1 MVKLVEHVPAKR
13 VGWIRCPV
21 GSYRWLKIGTC
32 GLSSLVLGVTGARG
46 GGTSA
51 PPKVFIWWKSWQ
63 NYLKSEQN
71 PKFLQ
76 NPGRDLKSEQTPEY
90 MSKSGANFDLK
101 QNAPNVTCR
110 AFFVFFGGHFFEFF
124 SGKFGR
130 VRAKILRTPTICLL
144 LHVCSVLMGGCN
156 ETVHAR
162 CRHWFAT
169 SAASLRKELR
179 GPQRKRTEMGAA
191 DQSWRSPKEYR
202 IRVTK
207 LKKL

>member
-76 NPGRDLKSEQTPEY
+76 NPGRDLKSEQTPWIYEQ
-90 MSKSGANFDLK
+90 KWRQLWFET
-101 QNAPNVTCR
+101 TCAQR
-110 AFFVFFGGHFFEFF
+110 HMQSFFCIFWRSLFRVFFGKVRESSSKNPSHPNNLPAPTCMLGVD
-124 SGKFGR
+124 GR
-130 VRAKILRTPTICLL
+130 VQWNSPRAVPPLICHQCSITAKRAAWPT
-144 LHVCSVLMGGCN
+144 
-156 ETVHAR
+156 A
-162 CRHWFAT
+162 
-169 SAASLRKELR
+169 
-179 GPQRKRTEMGAA
+179 
-191 DQSWRSPKEYR
+191 
-202 IRVTK
+202 
-207 LKKL
+207 